1 MSRNESRC
9 VREYETAGE
18 REARVRQLTD
28 GLGTDVGIEVADVPD
43 AFAEGIRLLRD
54 GGRYL
59 EMGNVSPGHTTEFD
73 PGLLTRKSIDITST
87 VRYDPWYLHRALAF
101 LDANSEQY
109 PYADLIDA
117 EFALREIDEA
127 LAKSDSREVT
137 RATLIPEHAQ

>member
-28 GLGTDVGIEVADVPD
+28 GLGADVGIGVADVPD

-117 EFALREIDEA
+117 EFALRGISIA
-127 LAKSDSREVT
+127 RSRNPT
-137 RATLIPEHAQ
+137 AGR